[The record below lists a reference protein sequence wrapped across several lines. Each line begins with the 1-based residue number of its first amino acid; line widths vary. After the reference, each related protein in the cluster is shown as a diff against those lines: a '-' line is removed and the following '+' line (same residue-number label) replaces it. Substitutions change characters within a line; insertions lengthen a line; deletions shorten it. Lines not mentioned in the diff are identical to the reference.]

1 MRLAV
6 QAAELHA
13 AREQARLAAQT
24 VAEGWRSETEPRR
37 PIGTQDEIALLKSEL
52 DQTKDLGMRFAATAI
67 RLGSEVNGLKSD
79 LKLTQEQILEARRHG
94 DMADAQLQETQ
105 CQVIALQAEL
115 TRLREELAAQHSSLA
130 QAQQTAHTQAEGW
143 TEEIHNLRE
152 ELHRLSAQLGEAQ
165 RLYQEAQGQMAA
177 LQSELA
183 AARAMLAQTQAD
195 SAHTEAR
202 LGNALATAITDTERA
217 RAELTDVSLSA
228 QRQIEALTMQLAE
241 AEAVA
246 HQEAERV
253 AERLASETQRL
264 QTELTQLRE
273 ALANAQM
280 RSAELDDS
288 RGKTLQR
295 SAELEA
301 DQAAAQSRVRDLEQA
316 ASRLAEDLACAD
328 AERIAAVR
336 LHNESEAARED
347 AERRAVQ
354 LQAALDQAA
363 ARAVAEMDEVRAA
376 AQCEHDALQAQ
387 LAALQQETQAVLTR
401 SNEQLAQNY
410 AEIATLHDQL
420 GTLRQDAAAQ
430 AERLQI
436 ALRQAEELPLRDEH
450 EEMHIRE
457 DLERALQESA
467 RLRDERR
474 AVEVDLERAHA
485 ALQEK
490 DRALNDALLLVTLT
504 ETAAKASELELLR
517 MHESKREW
525 LAHSNAQRRR

>member
-1 MRLAV
+1 
-6 QAAELHA
+6 
-13 AREQARLAAQT
+13 
-24 VAEGWRSETEPRR
+24 
-37 PIGTQDEIALLKSEL
+37 
-52 DQTKDLGMRFAATAI
+52 
-67 RLGSEVNGLKSD
+67 
-79 LKLTQEQILEARRHG
+79 
-94 DMADAQLQETQ
+94 
-105 CQVIALQAEL
+105 
-115 TRLREELAAQHSSLA
+115 
-130 QAQQTAHTQAEGW
+130 
-143 TEEIHNLRE
+143 
-152 ELHRLSAQLGEAQ
+152 
-165 RLYQEAQGQMAA
+165 
-177 LQSELA
+177 
-183 AARAMLAQTQAD
+183 
-195 SAHTEAR
+195 
-202 LGNALATAITDTERA
+202 
-217 RAELTDVSLSA
+217 
-228 QRQIEALTMQLAE
+228 MQLAE

-273 ALANAQM
+273 ALASAQM
-280 RSAELDDS
+280 RAAELDDS